1 MANRRGAGESFVP
14 PAVYTR
20 GPQTLGMS
28 VETGRRGA
36 YSATNKAA
44 RIARRMCRVT
54 QRPNEGGAAP
64 WFGAF
69 GAFVALN
76 AALGFEELEGREHE
90 K

>member
-1 MANRRGAGESFVP
+1 
-14 PAVYTR
+14 
-20 GPQTLGMS
+20 
-28 VETGRRGA
+28 
-36 YSATNKAA
+36 
-44 RIARRMCRVT
+44 MCRVT

-64 WFGAF
+64 WFGSL